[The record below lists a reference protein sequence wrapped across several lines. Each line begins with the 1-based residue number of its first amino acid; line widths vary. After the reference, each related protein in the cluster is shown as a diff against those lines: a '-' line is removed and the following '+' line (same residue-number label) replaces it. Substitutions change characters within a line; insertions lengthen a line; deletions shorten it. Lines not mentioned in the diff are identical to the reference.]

1 MILPSN
7 MLSPGAHSSPDPDS
21 KWISVWAAAEQGPYP
36 VGNPAAQPDLQYA
49 FADEAS
55 GANNQSFRLIVRP
68 SRWGS
73 HARIRLSNSFGTQSV
88 VFEGVSV
95 GLHAYGSSIVAG
107 SSRPVLFAGKS
118 QVTVPAGESVWSDAV
133 ELPIHKQAFPL
144 LEGRKIAV
152 SFAVVGSSGPMT
164 WHAKS
169 LSTSYLSKPNSVAS
183 ANDDA
188 GLELPYSTISTY
200 FLDVV
205 DMRMP
210 GDTQVVV
217 ALGDSITDGVGSTL
231 NGDDRWPDVLNQR
244 LHAAY
249 GDKFSVVNLGMGG
262 NQIIGPSVYTAQ
274 QAFRGGP
281 AAVSRIDTDI
291 VKLSGVSTV
300 IWMQGIND
308 FSENGRASLDDVIQ
322 GMTGAIAKLREWV
335 SGVRII
341 GATLTTAY
349 GSTSAA
355 HGSLEQDNKR
365 KALNDFIRSSQLFDG
380 YVDFDLATRDPA
392 SGKLQKQFVPD
403 STIGG
408 PGDGVHPNRAGYQAM
423 GKAIDLEMLLNPGA
437 K

>member
-1 MILPSN
+1 MILPSSTLN
-7 MLSPGAHSSPDPDS
+7 SGAHLSPEPDNH
-21 KWISVWAAAEQGPYP
+21 WISVWAAAEQGPYP
-36 VGNPAAQPDLQYA
+36 VGNPTAQPDLQYA
-49 FADEAS
+49 FPDEAG
-55 GANNQSFRLIVRP
+55 GANNQSFRLMVRP

-73 HARIRLSNSFGTQSV
+73 HARIRLSNAFGTQSV
-88 VFEGVSV
+88 VFDGVSV
-95 GLHAYGSSIVAG
+95 GLHSYGSSIMSG
-107 SSRPVLFAGKS
+107 SSRQVFFAGKS
-118 QVTVPAGESVWSDAV
+118 KVTVPAGESVWSDAV
-133 ELPIHKQAFPL
+133 EMPVQKQAFAL

-152 SFAVVGSSGPMT
+152 SFNVVGSSGPMT
-164 WHAKS
+164 WHAKA
-169 LSTSYLSKPNSVAS
+169 LSTSYISNPNTFVPE
-183 ANDDA
+183 NDDA
-188 GLELPYSTISTY
+188 GLNLPYSTISTY

-205 DMRMP
+205 DMRMS
-210 GDTQVVV
+210 GDTQLIV
-217 ALGDSITDGVGSTL
+217 ALGDSITDGSGSTL

-249 GDKFSVVNLGMGG
+249 GDKFAVVNLGMGG
-262 NQIIGPSVYTAQ
+262 NQIIGPKAYTPQNAY
-274 QAFRGGP
+274 RGGP

-308 FSENGRASLDDVIQ
+308 FSDNGRASVDNVIQ
-322 GMTGAIAKLREWV
+322 GMKGAIAKMRECI

-349 GSTSAA
+349 GSTSPA
-355 HGSLEQDNKR
+355 HGSIEQDNKR
-365 KALNDFIRSSQLFDG
+365 KALNDFIRSSKLFDG

-392 SGKLQKQFVPD
+392 SEELHKQFVPD

-423 GKAIDLEMLLNPGA
+423 GKAIDLEMVLNPRT